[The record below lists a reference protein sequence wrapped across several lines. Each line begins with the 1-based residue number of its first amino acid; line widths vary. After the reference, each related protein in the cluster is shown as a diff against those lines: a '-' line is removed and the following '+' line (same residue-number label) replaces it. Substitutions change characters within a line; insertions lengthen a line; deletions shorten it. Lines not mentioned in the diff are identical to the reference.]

1 MSFLKDLN
9 PNIRNTQANSDE
21 QTEGSKP
28 TDQTTQ
34 ATSKPK
40 PVEVK
45 PAANQASN
53 QADAPS
59 PEATPAQPQNRF
71 MHSTLGHAANAG
83 AGEQPAENPDQPA
96 ASMGPAVSPA
106 DLKAAYDVKNP
117 DQREYQSLAEARDGI
132 AQELGEEKAA
142 PFGEYQRRIKG
153 FIEEHDNARAGI
165 KAKGKQVQLNFRIS
179 ENSRHYL
186 KLVALENHVD
196 VTTYVFGAINAR
208 LHAEGRTRYVR

>member
-9 PNIRNTQANSDE
+9 PNIRNAQPNNEKDAA
-21 QTEGSKP
+21 KP
-28 TDQTTQ
+28 DQTTTAQ
-34 ATSKPK
+34 KS
-40 PVEVK
+40 VEKQV
-45 PAANQASN
+45 AANEPDPPEQAK
-53 QADAPS
+53 
-59 PEATPAQPQNRF
+59 PQNRF

-83 AGEQPAENPDQPA
+83 AGEQQAENPDQPA

>member
-9 PNIRNTQANSDE
+9 QTIR
-21 QTEGSKP
+21 
-28 TDQTTQ
+28 
-34 ATSKPK
+34 TS
-40 PVEVK
+40 
-45 PAANQASN
+45 
-53 QADAPS
+53 QAD
-59 PEATPAQPQNRF
+59 
-71 MHSTLGHAANAG
+71 
-83 AGEQPAENPDQPA
+83 PAETLKLKANIA
-96 ASMGPAVSPA
+96 AQNAAREASEREEQHTNMGPAVSPE

-165 KAKGKQVQLNFRIS
+165 KGKGKQVQLNFRIS

>member
-9 PNIRNTQANSDE
+9 PNIRNNPNGG
-21 QTEGSKP
+21 QTEEGANGGKP
-28 TDQTTQ
+28 AAAPQPASEPAKPAQTHAFQ
-34 ATSKPK
+34 SSERVNGNLNAKQPQ
-40 PVEVK
+40 
-45 PAANQASN
+45 PAANQAGRGEA
-53 QADAPS
+53 QAGQAP
-59 PEATPAQPQNRF
+59 
-71 MHSTLGHAANAG
+71 
-83 AGEQPAENPDQPA
+83 
-96 ASMGPAVSPA
+96 ASMGPAVSPE